1 MESRFYVD
9 ADIYLNYWKD
19 EMVGLTP
26 ASYYAEEFFSRAIEK
41 NWTIII
47 SDLTKKEILKA
58 GVREED
64 LEEFLEIF
72 RKCGIL
78 LEVDVEEIDRERA
91 LELRKKRKIHLS
103 DAFHTAVAER
113 LNATIITRNLKHFRL
128 VEDLV
133 NVGRPEDFL

>member
-1 MESRFYVD
+1 
-9 ADIYLNYWKD
+9 
-19 EMVGLTP
+19 
-26 ASYYAEEFFSRAIEK
+26 
-41 NWTIII
+41 
-47 SDLTKKEILKA
+47 
-58 GVREED
+58 

-72 RKCGIL
+72 RECGIL